1 MKNNNNLKLG
11 IILTLIL
18 IVSASGCT
26 NPPTNQTKTYSDG
39 IMSFNY
45 PSDFNNVTYSGN
57 NTSNSSMQ
65 AIGKLKNTVPLR
77 VHSITVAKNKS
88 AISPTELRNI
98 LVSNVKNMSAG
109 EIVSITTETN
119 LNGVVVEKVIYT
131 DEYAFGMRAMHFN
144 MLFKI
149 NDDVYAVSVY
159 GPDSNI
165 QQITSTANIIFQS
178 IK

>member
-1 MKNNNNLKLG
+1 MKNSNNLKLG

-45 PSDFNNVTYSGN
+45 PSDFNNVSYSGN
-57 NTSNSSMQ
+57 NTGNSSMQ
-65 AIGKLKNTVPLR
+65 AISKLKNTVPFR
-77 VHSITVAKNKS
+77 VHSIIVAKNKS
-88 AISPTELRNI
+88 AISTTELRNT
-98 LVSNVKNMSAG
+98 LVSNVENMSAG
-109 EIVSITTETN
+109 EIVSITTGTN
-119 LNGVVVEKVIYT
+119 PNGVVVEKVIYT
-131 DEYAFGMRAMHFN
+131 DEYAFGMRAMHIN

-159 GPDSNI
+159 GPDSNN
-165 QQITSTANIIFQS
+165 QQITNTTNIIFQS